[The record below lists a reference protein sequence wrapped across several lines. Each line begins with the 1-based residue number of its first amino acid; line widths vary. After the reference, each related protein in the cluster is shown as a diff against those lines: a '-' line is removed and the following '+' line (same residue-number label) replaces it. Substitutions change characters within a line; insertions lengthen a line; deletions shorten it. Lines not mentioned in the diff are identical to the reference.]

1 MKITHNKVG
10 QNINTLDTG
19 KADKAGKAQS
29 AIGGATSPGVDAL
42 KELGEGNSAS
52 KVNLSPR
59 AQEMKRIKEL
69 ATAAPDVNEEKVA
82 RLQKLI
88 DDGKYKVDAKEIAD
102 KMVDESLNW
111 S

>member
-29 AIGGATSPGVDAL
+29 AGNAPSSAVDAL
-42 KELGEGNSAS
+42 KDLGETDKAS

-59 AQEMKRIKEL
+59 AQEMKRIQEL

-82 RLQKLI
+82 RLQKMI
-88 DDGKYKVDAKEIAD
+88 DEGKYKVDAKELAD
-102 KMVDESLNW
+102 KMVDEQLNW